1 MMVKWSE
8 YMWLFINYDLTMIWT
23 VLVVLRRFGASVP
36 MYPII
41 SVLGFLMNKHFTKW
55 ISLAETQQ
63 DR

>member
-1 MMVKWSE
+1 
-8 YMWLFINYDLTMIWT
+8 MWLFINYDLTMIWT

-41 SVLGFLMNKHFTKW
+41 PVLGFLMNKHFTKW